1 MNRKLQFPI
10 GPDGKPMAVLPPIKF
25 SEEFAEK
32 IDWDAEWEAVAKEID
47 SAWKSKKSTLEI
59 LTEMRNA

>member
-10 GPDGKPMAVLPPIKF
+10 SSDVKPTAVLVPIEF

-59 LTEMRNA
+59 LTEMRIA